1 MKNLD
6 FIIIGAQKSATT
18 SLFKY
23 LQPHPGI
30 FMSSNKEAPF
40 FSNDKFFE
48 AGWEKFAS
56 EYFDGARDEQHWG
69 TASPQ
74 YMGNKLA
81 PKRIHDQ
88 MPDVRLIALLRNP
101 VERAYSHYTM
111 TARRGFDQRSFDDAI
126 DDLRKPDALEAA
138 RNCMPV
144 LEEGKTNEDES
155 SHYLVWG
162 EYGRILQEFLTY
174 FPKDQLLVLF
184 MDEMVDNPIGTYK
197 RVIEFIGINDGFVPP
212 NVGKVY
218 HKGGMKQIIPERWRT
233 ALKNN
238 LVFRFFW
245 NMVPE
250 KLRNNIRIAYDQK
263 NVKKGSGEQGPSEN
277 TTSVLIDHYAPD
289 VRQVEEIIGRSV
301 PWAEFHSKG

>member
-155 SHYLVWG
+155 GHYLVWG